1 MAKRIIEDIKV
12 GESAGGIAC
21 GPVGGSIVAEMKLR
35 NAEDNSVSYHQI
47 VETEGMPT
55 LLESDE
61 SLYDILIEEDFED
74 KEAWAKV
81 ENAQAG
87 GYCAYSEFYDDVK
100 DLETF
105 DEEDVPLWK
114 LLVFFTR
121 ASWEE
126 IDKMKPQFIGK
137 ALEEIEVP
145 VCDVE
150 KEYLDE
156 DEELE

>member
-1 MAKRIIEDIKV
+1 MVKRLIEDIRV

-21 GPVGGSIVAEMKLR
+21 GPVGGSIVAEMMIR
-35 NAEDNSVSYHQI
+35 NTEDNSVSYHQI

-55 LLESDE
+55 LLEAEE
-61 SLYDILIEEDFED
+61 SLFDILIEEDFED
-74 KEAWAKV
+74 KQAWAKV
-81 ENAQAG
+81 EEAQAG
-87 GYCAYSEFYDDVK
+87 GYCGYSEFYDDVK

-114 LLVFFTR
+114 LLVFFIR

-126 IDKMKPQFIGK
+126 VEKMKPQFIGK
-137 ALEEIEVP
+137 YLEDIEVP

-150 KEYLDE
+150 QEYLD
-156 DEELE
+156 DQEE

>member
-35 NAEDNSVSYHQI
+35 NAEDDSVRYFEI
-47 VETEGMPT
+47 VETEGIPT

-61 SLYDILIEEDFED
+61 SLYDILIEENYED
-74 KEAWAKV
+74 EQTWSKV
-81 ENAQAG
+81 EEAQVG
-87 GYCAYSEFYDDVK
+87 GYCGYSEFYDDAK
-100 DLETF
+100 DPETF

-121 ASWEE
+121 AGWEE
-126 IDKMKPQFIGK
+126 IDKMKSQFIGQY
-137 ALEEIEVP
+137 LEDIEVP

-150 KEYLDE
+150 KEYLD
-156 DEELE
+156 DQEE